1 MRLEEAQEKAR
12 TLDTLNTGLRHERD
26 SFRKVSFLGIKI
38 ILSLLCVRLKWI
50 TTGSL

>member
-1 MRLEEAQEKAR
+1 VRLEEAQEKAR